1 MLTVEQITKG
11 IQTEMRKVAECVDEL
26 ATAGDTAAQTDV
38 AYEIAKARV
47 SLRIV
52 AESPEKLTV
61 SEIGYRCLEETQ
73 DEYLAYLIARN
84 RHDTVKSALRA
95 SQSRLDALRSLLAS
109 FRLAGG

>member
-47 SLRIV
+47 SLELLPK
-52 AESPEKLTV
+52 A
-61 SEIGYRCLEETQ
+61 Q
-73 DEYLAYLIARN
+73 
-84 RHDTVKSALRA
+84 
-95 SQSRLDALRSLLAS
+95 RS
-109 FRLAGG
+109 